1 MAKRSRAKIEPRHL
15 QIADFTCVRC
25 CDEATCDPD
34 RICGLCR
41 AIGQTAE
48 PVSAKQE
55 QKRSLFRLENLRRL
69 FSTRQATK

>member
-15 QIADFTCVRC
+15 QIADFICVRC
-25 CDEATCDPD
+25 RDEATLDPE

-48 PVSAKQE
+48 PTKAKKE
-55 QKRSLFRLENLRRL
+55 EKRSLFGLASLKRL
-69 FSTRQATK
+69 FSAR